1 MRAFPMLLIA
11 VALYNVAAFGG
22 HLFNGTEDMGTMLDA
37 SYKVTMFSG
46 AVWPFRLGDFLVLFA
61 LVMLFIEVIRATRT
75 TKVEI
80 YNHAFSTLVFVA
92 ALVEFLVVPRFAT
105 SAFFFI
111 VVMCLF
117 DIVAGFA
124 ISVVAARRDLG
135 LGAMD
140 DGHHTSAI

>member
-22 HLFNGTEDMGTMLDA
+22 HLFNGAEDMGTMLDA

-61 LVMLFIEVIRATRT
+61 FVMLFIEVIRATRT

-80 YNHAFSTLVFVA
+80 YNHAFSTLVFV
-92 ALVEFLVVPRFAT
+92 
-105 SAFFFI
+105 
-111 VVMCLF
+111 
-117 DIVAGFA
+117 FA

-140 DGHHTSAI
+140 DGHHHTGAI